1 MGEYTKKDL
10 ALAALL
16 GFLGGGTATAFVW
29 LLCVM
34 L

>member
-1 MGEYTKKDL
+1 MPRYDKKDL

-16 GFLGGGTATAFVW
+16 GFLGGGTAVAFVW